1 MRRRMEYPAEPI
13 CIPGIVFKN
22 EMSGHSADVK
32 NARFGSCDAP
42 EQAKGGRIMCYNCGC
57 GSPQDDHGKG
67 HMGVDPNGKAI
78 TEKTFEEAGKAF
90 QMDLDASKK
99 NTCELIRKK

>member
-1 MRRRMEYPAEPI
+1 MKAGGSSMTSASNVRGGAREMRPD
-13 CIPGIVFKN
+13 K
-22 EMSGHSADVK
+22 
-32 NARFGSCDAP
+32 
-42 EQAKGGRIMCYNCGC
+42 KGGNIMCYNCGC
-57 GSPQDDHGKG
+57 GSPQEDHGKG